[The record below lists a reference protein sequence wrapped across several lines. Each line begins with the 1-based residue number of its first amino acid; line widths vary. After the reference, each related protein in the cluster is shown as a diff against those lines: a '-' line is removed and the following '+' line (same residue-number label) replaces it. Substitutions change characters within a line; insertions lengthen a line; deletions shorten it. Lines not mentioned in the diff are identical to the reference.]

1 MVKKSNYSIPG
12 DAVPPIHRRILP
24 VIVFAQFCGTSL
36 WFASNGILDD
46 LSTAFHLHGSALEH
60 LTAAVQLGFIAGT
73 LVFALF
79 TLVDRYSPSR
89 VFFWSAFLGAVFNLG
104 MIWDGNTISTLL
116 LLRFA
121 TGFFLAGIYP
131 VGMKIASDYFDKG
144 LGVSLGYLVGALVVG
159 TAFPHILRSSGESI
173 PWQWI
178 AGITSLLALTGGVLV
193 AFLPDGPFRKPMP
206 SPDITACFKVFKN
219 PGFRSASF
227 GYFGHMW
234 ELYTFWAFVPV
245 ILTTYLQWH
254 PEPDF
259 PISLWAFFIIGVGG
273 PACVFGGYL
282 SKRFGEKKIATLS
295 LILSGICC
303 LVLPWAFTWEDASW
317 FLAFLLF
324 WGMVVISDS
333 PLFST
338 LVARNAPPSQ
348 KGTALTIVTSIG
360 FAITILSL
368 EILGRLQHTTPPQP
382 ETYLLLAFGP
392 VCGVLALLKR
402 RGKKEIKEVL

>member
-1 MVKKSNYSIPG
+1 VKKCDNSIPG
-12 DAVPPIHRRILP
+12 DAVPPVHRRILA

-46 LSTAFHLHGSALEH
+46 LSAAFHLHDSALEH
-60 LTAAVQLGFIAGT
+60 LTAAVQFGFIAGT
-73 LVFALF
+73 LIFALF
-79 TLVDRYSPSR
+79 TLADRYSPSR
-89 VFFWSAFLGAVFNLG
+89 VFFWSAFLGALFNLG
-104 MIWDGNTISTLL
+104 MIWDGNTMSTLL
-116 LLRFA
+116 VLRFA

-159 TAFPHILRSSGESI
+159 TAFPHILKSSGGSI
-173 PWQWI
+173 PWQWV
-178 AGITSLLALTGGVLV
+178 AGITSLLALTGGILV
-193 AFLPDGPFRKPMP
+193 AFLSDGPFRKPMP

-219 PGFRSASF
+219 PGFRSASL

-245 ILTTYLQWH
+245 ILTTYLQGY
-254 PEPDF
+254 PQPGF
-259 PISLWAFFIIGVGG
+259 PISLWAFFIIGIGG

-282 SKRFGEKKIATLS
+282 SKRFGEKNIATLC

-303 LVLPWAFTWEDASW
+303 LILPWAFTWENIYW

-324 WGMVVISDS
+324 WGMVVITDS

-338 LVARNAPPSQ
+338 LVARNAPQSQ

-360 FAITILSL
+360 FAMTILSL
-368 EILGRLQHTTPPQP
+368 EILGRLQHTTTLP
-382 ETYLLLAFGP
+382 ETYLILAFGP
-392 VCGVLALLKR
+392 VCGVLALLNNSP
-402 RGKKEIKEVL
+402 KKKGNENR

>member
-1 MVKKSNYSIPG
+1 VKKFIKSTIQ
-12 DAVPPIHRRILP
+12 DASLPVRRGILP
-24 VIVFAQFCGTSL
+24 IIVFAQFCGTSL

-46 LSTAFHLHGSALEH
+46 LSAAFHLPEAALEH
-60 LTAAVQLGFIAGT
+60 LTSAVQLGFIAGT

-79 TLVDRYSPSR
+79 TLADRYSPSR
-89 VFFWSAFLGAVFNLG
+89 VFFWSAILGALFNAG
-104 MIWDGNTISTLL
+104 MIWDGNTMTTLL
-116 LLRFA
+116 VLRFA

-131 VGMKIASDYFDKG
+131 VGMKIASDFFDKG

-159 TAFPHILRSSGESI
+159 TAFPHILRGSGESI
-173 PWQWI
+173 PWQWV

-193 AFLPDGPFRKPMP
+193 AFLPDGPYRKPMP
-206 SPDITACFKVFKN
+206 SPDMTAFFRVFKN

-234 ELYTFWAFVPV
+234 ELYTFWAFVPA

-254 PEPDF
+254 PQPDF
-259 PISLWAFFIIGVGG
+259 PISLWAFFIIGIGG
-273 PACVFGGYL
+273 PACVLGGYL
-282 SKRFGEKKIATLS
+282 SKRFGEKKIATLC

-303 LVLPWAFTWEDASW
+303 LVLPWAFTWENAFW
-317 FLAFLLF
+317 FLAFLLL

-360 FAITILSL
+360 FAMTILSL
-368 EILGRLQHTTPPQP
+368 EILGRLQLATPEP
-382 ETYLLLAFGP
+382 ETYLLLALGP
-392 VCGVLALLKR
+392 VCGVLALLNN
-402 RGKKEIKEVL
+402 GSKKVGQDTK

>member
-1 MVKKSNYSIPG
+1 MKKFKNSILQ
-12 DAVPPIHRRILP
+12 DLPPQVHRSVLP
-24 VIVFAQFCGTSL
+24 VLVFAQFCGTSL
-36 WFASNGILDD
+36 WFASNGIMEELIA
-46 LSTAFHLHGSALEH
+46 AFRLPDSALEH
-60 LTAAVQLGFIAGT
+60 LTAAVQFGFIAGT

-79 TLVDRYSPSR
+79 TLADRYSPSR
-89 VFFWSAFLGAVFNLG
+89 VFFWSAFLGALFNLG
-104 MIWDGNTISTLL
+104 MIWDGNTMSTLL
-116 LLRFA
+116 VLRFT

-131 VGMKIASDYFDKG
+131 VGMKIASDYYDKG
-144 LGVSLGYLVGALVVG
+144 LGISMGFLVGALVVG
-159 TAFPHILRSSGESI
+159 TAFPHVLRSSAEPI

-178 AGITSLLALTGGVLV
+178 AGITSLLALIGGVLV
-193 AFLPDGPFRKPMP
+193 AFLPDGPFRKRMP
-206 SPDITACFKVFKN
+206 SPDITAFFKVFKN

-234 ELYTFWAFVPV
+234 ELYTFWAFVPL
-245 ILTTYLQWH
+245 ILTTYLEIH

-259 PISLWAFFIIGVGG
+259 PISLWAFLIIGIGG
-273 PACVFGGYL
+273 PACVISGYL
-282 SKRFGEKKIATLS
+282 SRRFGEKRVATLC

-303 LVLPWAFTWEDASW
+303 LILPWAFNWENTFW

-360 FAITILSL
+360 FAMTILSI
-368 EILGRLQHTTPPQP
+368 EVLGRLQHSATKP
-382 ETYLLLAFGP
+382 EAYLLLALGP
-392 VCGVLALLKR
+392 ICGVLSLLK
-402 RGKKEIKEVL
+402 KSPEKEVL

>member
-1 MVKKSNYSIPG
+1 MKKFIKSTIQ
-12 DAVPPIHRRILP
+12 DASLPVRRGILP
-24 VIVFAQFCGTSL
+24 IIVFAQFCGTSL

-46 LSTAFHLHGSALEH
+46 LSGAFHLPEAALEH
-60 LTAAVQLGFIAGT
+60 LTSAVQLGFIAGT

-79 TLVDRYSPSR
+79 TLADRYSPSR
-89 VFFWSAFLGAVFNLG
+89 VFFWSAILGALFNAG
-104 MIWDGNTISTLL
+104 MIWDGNTMTTLL
-116 LLRFA
+116 VLRFA

-159 TAFPHILRSSGESI
+159 TAFPHILRGSGESI
-173 PWQWI
+173 PWQWV

-193 AFLPDGPFRKPMP
+193 AFLPDGPYRKPMP
-206 SPDITACFKVFKN
+206 SPDMTAFFRVFKN

-245 ILTTYLQWH
+245 ILTTYLHWH
-254 PEPDF
+254 PQPDF
-259 PISLWAFFIIGVGG
+259 PISLWAFFIIGIGG
-273 PACVFGGYL
+273 PACVLGGYL
-282 SKRFGEKKIATLS
+282 SKRLGEKKIATLC

-303 LVLPWAFTWEDASW
+303 LVLPWAFTWENAFW
-317 FLAFLLF
+317 FLAFLLL

-360 FAITILSL
+360 FAMTILSL
-368 EILGRLQHTTPPQP
+368 EILGRLQLATPEP

-392 VCGVLALLKR
+392 VCGVLALLNK
-402 RGKKEIKEVL
+402 GSKKVGQDTK

>member
-1 MVKKSNYSIPG
+1 MKKFIKSTIQ
-12 DAVPPIHRRILP
+12 DASLPVRRGILP
-24 VIVFAQFCGTSL
+24 IIVFAQFCGTSL

-46 LSTAFHLHGSALEH
+46 LSAAFHLPGAALEH
-60 LTAAVQLGFIAGT
+60 LTSAVQLGFIAGT

-79 TLVDRYSPSR
+79 TLADRYSPSR
-89 VFFWSAFLGAVFNLG
+89 VFFWSAILGALFNAG
-104 MIWDGNTISTLL
+104 MIWDGNTMTTLL
-116 LLRFA
+116 VLRFA

-159 TAFPHILRSSGESI
+159 TAFPHILRGSGESI
-173 PWQWI
+173 PWQWV

-193 AFLPDGPFRKPMP
+193 AFLPDGPYRKPMP
-206 SPDITACFKVFKN
+206 SPDMTAFFRVFKN

-234 ELYTFWAFVPV
+234 ELYTFWAFVPA

-254 PEPDF
+254 PQPDF
-259 PISLWAFFIIGVGG
+259 PISLWAFFIIGIGG
-273 PACVFGGYL
+273 PACVLGGYL
-282 SKRFGEKKIATLS
+282 SKRFGEKKIATLC

-303 LVLPWAFTWEDASW
+303 LVLPWAFTWENAFW
-317 FLAFLLF
+317 FLAFLLL

-360 FAITILSL
+360 FAMTILSL
-368 EILGRLQHTTPPQP
+368 EILGRLQLATPEP
-382 ETYLLLAFGP
+382 ETYLLLALGP
-392 VCGVLALLKR
+392 VCGVLALLNN
-402 RGKKEIKEVL
+402 GSKKVGQDTK

>member
-1 MVKKSNYSIPG
+1 MKKFIKSTIQ
-12 DAVPPIHRRILP
+12 DASLPVRRGILP
-24 VIVFAQFCGTSL
+24 IIVFAQFCGTSL

-46 LSTAFHLHGSALEH
+46 LSGAFHLPEAALEH
-60 LTAAVQLGFIAGT
+60 LTSAVQLGFIAGT

-79 TLVDRYSPSR
+79 TLADRYSPSR
-89 VFFWSAFLGAVFNLG
+89 VFFWSAILGALFNAG
-104 MIWDGNTISTLL
+104 MIWDGNTMTTLL
-116 LLRFA
+116 VLRFA

-159 TAFPHILRSSGESI
+159 TAFPHILRGSGESI
-173 PWQWI
+173 PWQWV

-193 AFLPDGPFRKPMP
+193 AFLPDGPYRKPMP
-206 SPDITACFKVFKN
+206 SPDMTAFFRVFKN

-254 PEPDF
+254 PQPDF
-259 PISLWAFFIIGVGG
+259 PISLWAFFIIGIGG
-273 PACVFGGYL
+273 PACVLGGYL
-282 SKRFGEKKIATLS
+282 SKRLGEKKIATLC

-303 LVLPWAFTWEDASW
+303 LVLPWAFTWENAFW
-317 FLAFLLF
+317 FLAFLLL

-360 FAITILSL
+360 FAMTILSL
-368 EILGRLQHTTPPQP
+368 EILGRLQLATPEP

-392 VCGVLALLKR
+392 VCGVLALLNK
-402 RGKKEIKEVL
+402 GSKKVGQDTK

>member
-1 MVKKSNYSIPG
+1 MKKFIKSTIQ
-12 DAVPPIHRRILP
+12 DASLPVRRGILP
-24 VIVFAQFCGTSL
+24 IIVFAQFCGTSL

-46 LSTAFHLHGSALEH
+46 LSGAFHLPEAALEH
-60 LTAAVQLGFIAGT
+60 LTSAVQLGFIAGT

-79 TLVDRYSPSR
+79 TLADRYSPSR
-89 VFFWSAFLGAVFNLG
+89 VFFWSAILGALFNAG
-104 MIWDGNTISTLL
+104 MIWDGNTMTTLL
-116 LLRFA
+116 VLRFA

-159 TAFPHILRSSGESI
+159 TAFPHILRGSGESI
-173 PWQWI
+173 PWQWV
-178 AGITSLLALTGGVLV
+178 ASITSLLALTGGVLV
-193 AFLPDGPFRKPMP
+193 AFLPDGPYRKPMP
-206 SPDITACFKVFKN
+206 SPDMTAFFRVFKN

-254 PEPDF
+254 PQPDF
-259 PISLWAFFIIGVGG
+259 PISLWAFFIIGIGG
-273 PACVFGGYL
+273 PACVLGGYL
-282 SKRFGEKKIATLS
+282 SKRLGEKKIATLC

-303 LVLPWAFTWEDASW
+303 LVLPWAFTWENAFW
-317 FLAFLLF
+317 FLAFLLL

-360 FAITILSL
+360 FAMTILSL
-368 EILGRLQHTTPPQP
+368 EILGRLQLATPEP

-392 VCGVLALLKR
+392 VCGVLALLNK
-402 RGKKEIKEVL
+402 GSKKVGQDTK

>member
-1 MVKKSNYSIPG
+1 MKKFKNSILQ
-12 DAVPPIHRRILP
+12 DLPPQVHRSVLP
-24 VIVFAQFCGTSL
+24 VLVFAQFCGTSL
-36 WFASNGILDD
+36 WFASNGIMEELIA
-46 LSTAFHLHGSALEH
+46 AFRLPDSALEH
-60 LTAAVQLGFIAGT
+60 LTAAVQFGFIAGT

-79 TLVDRYSPSR
+79 TLADRYSPSR
-89 VFFWSAFLGAVFNLG
+89 VFFWSAFLGALFNLG
-104 MIWDGNTISTLL
+104 MIWDGNTMSTLL
-116 LLRFA
+116 VLRFT

-131 VGMKIASDYFDKG
+131 VGMKIASDYYDKG
-144 LGVSLGYLVGALVVG
+144 LGISMGFLVGALVVG
-159 TAFPHILRSSGESI
+159 TAFPHVLRSSAEPI

-178 AGITSLLALTGGVLV
+178 AGITSLLALIGGVLV
-193 AFLPDGPFRKPMP
+193 AFLPDGPFRKRMP
-206 SPDITACFKVFKN
+206 SPDITAFFKVFKN

-234 ELYTFWAFVPV
+234 ELYTFWAFVPL
-245 ILTTYLQWH
+245 ILTTYLEIH

-259 PISLWAFFIIGVGG
+259 PISLWAFLIIGIGG
-273 PACVFGGYL
+273 PACVISGYL
-282 SKRFGEKKIATLS
+282 SRRFGEKRVATLC

-303 LVLPWAFTWEDASW
+303 LILPWAFNWENAFW

-360 FAITILSL
+360 FAMTILSI
-368 EILGRLQHTTPPQP
+368 EVLGRLQHSTTKP
-382 ETYLLLAFGP
+382 EAYFLLALGP
-392 VCGVLALLKR
+392 ICGVLALLKKSPE
-402 RGKKEIKEVL
+402 KKVL

>member
-1 MVKKSNYSIPG
+1 VKKFIKSTIQNASLP
-12 DAVPPIHRRILP
+12 VRRGILP
-24 VIVFAQFCGTSL
+24 IIVFAQFCGTSL

-46 LSTAFHLHGSALEH
+46 LSGAFHLPEAALEH
-60 LTAAVQLGFIAGT
+60 LTSAVQLGFIAGT

-79 TLVDRYSPSR
+79 TLADRYSPSR
-89 VFFWSAFLGAVFNLG
+89 VFFWSAILGALFNAG
-104 MIWDGNTISTLL
+104 MIWDGNTMTTLL
-116 LLRFA
+116 VLRFA

-159 TAFPHILRSSGESI
+159 TAFPHILRGSGESI
-173 PWQWI
+173 PWQWV

-193 AFLPDGPFRKPMP
+193 AFLPDGPYRKPMP
-206 SPDITACFKVFKN
+206 SPDMTAFFRVFKN

-254 PEPDF
+254 PQPDF
-259 PISLWAFFIIGVGG
+259 PISLWAFFIIGIGG
-273 PACVFGGYL
+273 PACVLGGYL
-282 SKRFGEKKIATLS
+282 SKRLGEKKIATLC

-303 LVLPWAFTWEDASW
+303 LVLPWAFTWENAFW
-317 FLAFLLF
+317 FLAFLLL

-360 FAITILSL
+360 FAMTILSL
-368 EILGRLQHTTPPQP
+368 EILGRLQLATPEP

-392 VCGVLALLKR
+392 VCGVLALLNK
-402 RGKKEIKEVL
+402 GSKKVGQDTK

>member
-1 MVKKSNYSIPG
+1 MKKFIKSTIQNASLP
-12 DAVPPIHRRILP
+12 VRRGILP
-24 VIVFAQFCGTSL
+24 IIVFAQFCGTSL

-46 LSTAFHLHGSALEH
+46 LSGAFHLPEAALEH
-60 LTAAVQLGFIAGT
+60 LTSAVQLGFIAGT

-79 TLVDRYSPSR
+79 TLADRYSPSR
-89 VFFWSAFLGAVFNLG
+89 VFFWSAILGALFNAG
-104 MIWDGNTISTLL
+104 MIWDGNTMTTLL
-116 LLRFA
+116 VLRFA

-159 TAFPHILRSSGESI
+159 TAFPHILRGSGESI
-173 PWQWI
+173 PWQWV

-193 AFLPDGPFRKPMP
+193 AFLPDGPYRKPMP
-206 SPDITACFKVFKN
+206 SPDMTAFFRVFKN

-254 PEPDF
+254 PQPDF
-259 PISLWAFFIIGVGG
+259 PISLWAFFIIGIGG
-273 PACVFGGYL
+273 PACVLGGYL
-282 SKRFGEKKIATLS
+282 SKRLGEKKIATLC

-303 LVLPWAFTWEDASW
+303 LVLPWAFTWENAFW
-317 FLAFLLF
+317 FLAFLLL

-360 FAITILSL
+360 FAMTILSL
-368 EILGRLQHTTPPQP
+368 EILGRLQLATPEP

-392 VCGVLALLKR
+392 VCGVLALLNK
-402 RGKKEIKEVL
+402 GSKKVGQDTK

>member
-1 MVKKSNYSIPG
+1 MKKFIKSTIQ
-12 DAVPPIHRRILP
+12 DASLPVRRGILP
-24 VIVFAQFCGTSL
+24 IIVFAQFCGTSL

-46 LSTAFHLHGSALEH
+46 LSAAFHLPEAALEH
-60 LTAAVQLGFIAGT
+60 LTSAVQLGFIAGT

-79 TLVDRYSPSR
+79 TLADRYSPSR
-89 VFFWSAFLGAVFNLG
+89 VFFWSAILGALFNAG
-104 MIWDGNTISTLL
+104 MIWDGNTMTTLL
-116 LLRFA
+116 VLRFA

-159 TAFPHILRSSGESI
+159 TAFPHILRGSGESI
-173 PWQWI
+173 PWQWV

-193 AFLPDGPFRKPMP
+193 AFLPDGPYRKPMP
-206 SPDITACFKVFKN
+206 SPDMTAFFRVFKN

-234 ELYTFWAFVPV
+234 ELYTFWAFVPA

-254 PEPDF
+254 PQPDF
-259 PISLWAFFIIGVGG
+259 PISLWAFFIIGIGG
-273 PACVFGGYL
+273 PACVLGGYL
-282 SKRFGEKKIATLS
+282 SKRFGEKKIATLC

-303 LVLPWAFTWEDASW
+303 LVLPWAFTWENAFW
-317 FLAFLLF
+317 FLAFLLL

-360 FAITILSL
+360 FAMTILSL
-368 EILGRLQHTTPPQP
+368 EILGRLQLATSEP
-382 ETYLLLAFGP
+382 ETYLLLALGP
-392 VCGVLALLKR
+392 VCGVLALLNN
-402 RGKKEIKEVL
+402 GSKKVGQDTK

>member
-1 MVKKSNYSIPG
+1 VKKFIKSTIQ
-12 DAVPPIHRRILP
+12 DASLPVRRGILP
-24 VIVFAQFCGTSL
+24 IIVFAQFCGTSL

-46 LSTAFHLHGSALEH
+46 LSGAFHLPEAALEH
-60 LTAAVQLGFIAGT
+60 LTSAVQLGFIAGT

-79 TLVDRYSPSR
+79 TLADRYSPSR
-89 VFFWSAFLGAVFNLG
+89 VFFWSAILGALFNAG
-104 MIWDGNTISTLL
+104 MIWDGNTMTTLL
-116 LLRFA
+116 VLRFA

-159 TAFPHILRSSGESI
+159 TAFPHILRGSGESI
-173 PWQWI
+173 PWQWV

-193 AFLPDGPFRKPMP
+193 AFLPDGPYRKPMP
-206 SPDITACFKVFKN
+206 SPDMTAFFRVFKN

-254 PEPDF
+254 PQPDF
-259 PISLWAFFIIGVGG
+259 PISLWAFFIIGIGG
-273 PACVFGGYL
+273 PACVLGGYL
-282 SKRFGEKKIATLS
+282 SKRLGEKKIATLC

-303 LVLPWAFTWEDASW
+303 LVLPWAFTWENAFW
-317 FLAFLLF
+317 FLAFLLL

-360 FAITILSL
+360 FAMTILSL
-368 EILGRLQHTTPPQP
+368 EILGRLQLATPEP

-392 VCGVLALLKR
+392 VCGVLALLNK
-402 RGKKEIKEVL
+402 GSKKVGQDTK